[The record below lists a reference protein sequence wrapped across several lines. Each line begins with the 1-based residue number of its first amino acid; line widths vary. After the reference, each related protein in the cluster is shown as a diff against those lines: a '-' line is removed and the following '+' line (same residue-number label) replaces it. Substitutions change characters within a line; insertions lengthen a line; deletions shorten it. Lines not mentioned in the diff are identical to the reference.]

1 MPEAPPLPER
11 VTLPLLTLITQ
22 QSFDEDYVHVAER
35 RRGRA
40 APTGTARGGR
50 SHRTAAVVVAIFGVL
65 VATAA
70 VQASREAGVNS
81 QSRSTLVEQIST
93 RSEDVSRR
101 QDQIVRLR
109 ATNVGLG
116 ERLSEAT
123 GTESAARA
131 RLQRLETVTGFGPV
145 TGEGVR
151 IVVDDAPGGDVTQV
165 VRDEDLALL
174 TDGLWNAGAEAIAIN
189 GQRLSAL
196 SAIRNVGVTI
206 KVNSRAV
213 SPPYTVRAI
222 GDTATLQAKLLESTH
237 GQEFYSLVDQLGFVF
252 DVQNEDSLSL
262 PAAPL
267 RQLRSVTAGT
277 AQENRDQN
285 RKQETTS

>member
-1 MPEAPPLPER
+1 VPEAPELPDR
-11 VTLPLLTLITQ
+11 VTLPLLTRITQ
-22 QSFDEDYVHVAER
+22 QSFDEDYEHVAER
-35 RRGRA
+35 RRERGAPAGRS
-40 APTGTARGGR
+40 GGG
-50 SHRTAAVVVAIFGVL
+50 SHRTAAVVVAIFGIM

-81 QSRSTLVEQIST
+81 QSRSTLVAQISS
-93 RSEDVSRR
+93 RSDDVSRK
-101 QDQIVRLR
+101 QDRIVRLR
-109 ATNVGLG
+109 STNVGLG
-116 ERLSEAT
+116 ERLTAVTRAEA
-123 GTESAARA
+123 AAVE
-131 RLQRLETVTGFGPV
+131 RLQRLETVTGFGAV

-151 IVVDDAPGGDVTQV
+151 IVVDDAPGGDVTQL

-174 TDGLWNAGAEAIAIN
+174 TDGLWNAGAEAISIN

-196 SAIRNVGVTI
+196 SAIRNVGITI

-222 GDTATLQAKLLESTH
+222 GDTATLQARLLESTH
-237 GQEFYSLVDQLGFVF
+237 GQEFYSLVDQLGFSF

-267 RQLRSVTAGT
+267 RPLRSVTTGT
-277 AQENRDQN
+277 PQENLTQK
-285 RKQETTS
+285 RKQETTP